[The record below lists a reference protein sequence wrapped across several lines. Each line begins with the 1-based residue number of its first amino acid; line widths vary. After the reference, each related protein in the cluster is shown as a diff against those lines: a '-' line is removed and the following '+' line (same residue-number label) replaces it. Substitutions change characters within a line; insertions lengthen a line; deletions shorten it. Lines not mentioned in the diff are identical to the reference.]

1 MLPVDVV
8 SWLWLLYPFVYLC
21 VFAACETG
29 TAVFP
34 AHMTQTLPSR
44 ARRVIRNV
52 SLSFAFFVAVHP
64 NI

>member
-1 MLPVDVV
+1 MSSAGCGYCTRLCIC
-8 SWLWLLYPFVYLC
+8 VYLQH
-21 VFAACETG
+21 VKQEQS
-29 TAVFP
+29 VFP

-64 NI
+64 NC